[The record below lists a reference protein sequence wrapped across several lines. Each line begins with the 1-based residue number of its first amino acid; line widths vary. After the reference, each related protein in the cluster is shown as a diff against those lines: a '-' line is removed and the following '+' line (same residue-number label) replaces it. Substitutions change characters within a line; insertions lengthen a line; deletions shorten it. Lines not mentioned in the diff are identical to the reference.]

1 MQTIDPKLAE
11 LRAACVRAK
20 LECEQVISSFRN
32 MVDTVQS
39 SSDST
44 LSQKTSFVG
53 CAKYNTDRNVDQDT
67 EHSRPHN
74 SDHTKYNPDS
84 SPGVP
89 SRLSAESN
97 SQPYV
102 LDLSFQVMRGLNLSG
117 ADFSRSCFVATDLTD
132 AVLEGANFQKANL
145 SGAVLTN
152 VNFKGANLREADLR
166 HANLEG
172 ADLDG
177 ADLTDAELAGARFG
191 WANLVGAIVTIESLM
206 QSFVDVEQVAHLLP
220 PREDLDE
227 E

>member
-1 MQTIDPKLAE
+1 MHTIDPKLAE

-20 LECEQVISSFRN
+20 LECEEVISSFRN

-39 SSDST
+39 SGDST
-44 LSQKTSFVG
+44 PEQQTLQKTFFAG
-53 CAKYNTDRNVDQDT
+53 CG
-67 EHSRPHN
+67 
-74 SDHTKYNPDS
+74 KYNPDS
-84 SPGVP
+84 VCGGP
-89 SRLSAESN
+89 SRLSAESS

-102 LDLSFQVMRGLNLSG
+102 LDMSFQVMRGLNLSG

-132 AVLEGANFQKANL
+132 AVLEAANFQKANL

-152 VNFKGANLREADLR
+152 VNFKGANLRGADLR

-191 WANLVGAIVTIESLM
+191 WANLVGATVTIESLM

-220 PREDLDE
+220 PREDFDE

>member
-39 SSDST
+39 TSDST

-53 CAKYNTDRNVDQDT
+53 CAKHNADY
-67 EHSRPHN
+67 N
-74 SDHTKYNPDS
+74 SDHNPDHAKYDPDAT
-84 SPGVP
+84 PGVP
-89 SRLSAESN
+89 SRLSAESS

>member
-1 MQTIDPKLAE
+1 MHTIDPKLAE

-20 LECEQVISSFRN
+20 LECEEVINSFRN

-39 SSDST
+39 EGEST
-44 LSQKTSFVG
+44 LAQQTYFAG
-53 CAKYNTDRNVDQDT
+53 CSKYDPNSVCGGQ
-67 EHSRPHN
+67 SRM
-74 SDHTKYNPDS
+74 
-84 SPGVP
+84 
-89 SRLSAESN
+89 SAESK

-102 LDLSFQVMRGLNLSG
+102 LDMSFQVMRGLNLSG

-132 AVLEGANFQKANL
+132 AVLEAANFQKANL
-145 SGAVLTN
+145 SGAVLIN
-152 VNFKGANLREADLR
+152 VNFKGANLRGADLR
-166 HANLEG
+166 HANLER

-227 E
+227 D